1 LDTNNLDQLRIERS
15 SAAEKRNQP
24 WLVVFAVLAV
34 ILAAGGWWWLKTPAA
49 IEIRSVAAKKIESN
63 AVATVLNASG
73 YVTARR
79 QATVSSKVTGKV
91 TEVLIEEGMK
101 VEKGQVLARLDDSN
115 ALADFRLAEAK
126 LGSVESAREET
137 KALLIEARLALDR
150 AIKVR
155 DEKLISQAELDTAR
169 ANKDSLQARLTRQQ
183 ADVRVSE
190 RDLDVLRQRLDD
202 TVIKAPFSGVV
213 VAKNAQPGEMISP
226 LSSGGFTRTG
236 IGTIVDMSSLEIEVD
251 VNETYINRVVPGQPV
266 EATLDAYP
274 QWKIPARVIAIIPTA
289 DRQRATVA
297 VRIGF
302 QKLDPRILPDM
313 GVKVAFQQSGATASA
328 SASIVIPEKAVRND
342 NGRDIVLVVA
352 NGSIERRAISV
363 KGQFGSDVHVAAG
376 LKQGE
381 KVVIEGPPDLREGD
395 MVVEAN

>member
-1 LDTNNLDQLRIERS
+1 MDKNSLDQLRIERS
-15 SAAEKRNQP
+15 SDAGQRKGP
-24 WLVVFAVLAV
+24 WLAVFAVLAV
-34 ILAAGGWWWLKTPAA
+34 LLAAAGWWWLGTPAA
-49 IEIRSVAAKKIESN
+49 IEIKSVAARKIESN
-63 AVATVLNASG
+63 VAATVLNASG

-91 TEVLIEEGMK
+91 TEVLIEEGMS
-101 VEKGQVLARLDDSN
+101 VSKGQVLARLDDSN
-115 ALADFRLAEAK
+115 TRADFHLLEARLA
-126 LGSVESAREET
+126 SVESGRAET
-137 KALLIEARLALDR
+137 KALLTEARLALER
-150 AIKVR
+150 AAELR
-155 DEKLISQAELDTAR
+155 ERKLVSQADLDTAR

-183 ADVRVSE
+183 ADVVVSQ
-190 RDLDVLRQRLDD
+190 RDLDVSRQRVDD
-202 TVIKAPFSGVV
+202 MVITAPFDGVV

-251 VNETYINRVVPGQPV
+251 VNEAYINRVTPGQTV

-302 QKLDPRILPDM
+302 EKLDPRMLPDM
-313 GVKVAFQQSGATASA
+313 GVKVAFRQSDTESSV
-328 SASIVIPEKAVRND
+328 SASIVIPDKAVRSD
-342 NGRDIVLVVA
+342 NGRDIVWVVVD
-352 NGSIERRAISV
+352 GVLERRAISV

-381 KVVIEGPPDLREGD
+381 RVVVEGPADLLEGVV
-395 MVVEAN
+395 VVEAN